1 MRAAERIASGWG
13 ALLRVLRARMLPQ
26 VATPFDARIVLTL
39 CRCRPLMPAPACTS
53 WAHCPPLPPPL
64 LSRRRLQS
72 RHPLL
77 LQLRSLVC
85 VETECGNHAT

>member
-26 VATPFDARIVLTL
+26 VATPFDARIALTL

-53 WAHCPPLPPPL
+53 WAHCPPLGRPFSAAGACKAAIRCCCSFG
-64 LSRRRLQS
+64 LSS
-72 RHPLL
+72 
-77 LQLRSLVC
+77 V
-85 VETECGNHAT
+85 